1 VNNLLSSVLIVDDD
15 PGIRNMLSS
24 VLSNEGFAVET
35 ASNGKEAVKTCEKTP
50 FDVALIDIELPD
62 MKGTELLK
70 KLKQI
75 QPRIVMIIITGHPT
89 LESAVRAVNQSA
101 DGYLLKPFE
110 VVDLLEMIKRLLDE
124 KTNEYLRISAEIA
137 SEKEKTPTVKYQR
150 SNRW

>member
-1 VNNLLSSVLIVDDD
+1 VNSLLSSVLIVDDD

-24 VLSNEGFAVET
+24 VLSNEGFAIET
-35 ASNGKEAVKTCEKTP
+35 AANGKEAIKTCEKTP

-70 KLKQI
+70 KLKQM
-75 QPRIVMIIITGHPT
+75 QPKIVMIIITGHPT
-89 LESAVRAVNQSA
+89 LESAVKAVNQRA

-124 KTNEYLRISAEIA
+124 KTNEYLRISAEVA
-137 SEKEKTPTVKYQR
+137 SEKEKTPTVRYQR